1 MASVAIDTAE
11 RRRDRRVA
19 GGGPRFGV
27 GAVLRPGQAVVLV
40 NISSRGALVESSVRL
55 RPVARTELHL
65 CGGTTRAR
73 VTGRLERCSVIGLAP
88 MRYHG
93 VVVFDEPVDL
103 DAAAE
108 GSE

>member
-1 MASVAIDTAE
+1 MASVAVDTAE
-11 RRRDRRVA
+11 RRHDQRVA

-40 NISSRGALVESSVRL
+40 NIGSRGALVESSVRL
-55 RPVARTELHL
+55 RPGAQTELHL
-65 CGGTTRAR
+65 CGGTARAR
-73 VTGRLERCSVIGLAP
+73 VKGRLERCNVVSLDP

-103 DAAAE
+103 DAGAE
-108 GSE
+108 GSG